1 MGSQAIQKARTATD
15 PAERQRLM
23 VEHDQKIQEHRASM
37 AKGDNRLPKRQRS
50 FLLRGLSLIQY
61 LGVRRQNIWHN
72 SRRRIAECGPRLGLM
87 FRRRACGVASA
98 DVRVSFA

>member
-1 MGSQAIQKARTATD
+1 MIRNVENNLATWATKVRLID
-15 PAERQRLM
+15 PVFRL
-23 VEHDQKIQEHRASM
+23 S
-37 AKGDNRLPKRQRS
+37 
-50 FLLRGLSLIQY
+50 LSLIFVIG
-61 LGVRRQNIWHN
+61 GVCRQNIWHN